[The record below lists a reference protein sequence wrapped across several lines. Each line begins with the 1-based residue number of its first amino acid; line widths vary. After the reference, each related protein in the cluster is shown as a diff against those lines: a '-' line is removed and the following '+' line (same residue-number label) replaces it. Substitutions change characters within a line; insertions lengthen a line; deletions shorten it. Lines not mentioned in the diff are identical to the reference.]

1 MASTV
6 HVMNTATPTSGGAY
20 VITPYTSE
28 ASTHAHAMFTRASFS
43 EKRLKIL
50 PHTRHMS
57 ALPQPHA
64 MPPA

>member
-50 PHTRHMS
+50 PT
-57 ALPQPHA
+57 PDT
-64 MPPA
+64 